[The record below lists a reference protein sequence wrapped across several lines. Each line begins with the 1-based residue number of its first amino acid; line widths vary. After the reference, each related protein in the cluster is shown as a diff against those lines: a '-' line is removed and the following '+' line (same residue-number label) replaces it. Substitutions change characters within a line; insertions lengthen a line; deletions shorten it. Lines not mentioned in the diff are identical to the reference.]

1 MPAAPLARKEKAMKD
16 NSKFGTCLYIYYK
29 GGVDGEE
36 PVDDHSTGEPF
47 KIVLGAGQ
55 VCPGI
60 EDALCDME
68 VGEEKVVVI
77 PSEEA
82 YGHYQEE
89 GVQTYPRVMF
99 PFGYELK
106 RAMSLPGPTPQA
118 GCRSRFACSRP
129 TRVPSRSISTTPGLR
144 RRCATGSRSSALSRK
159 RHTGRFA
166 VNCFPCKGPACNGC
180 KKFDR
185 INAAVKASAPVRCPA
200 CGGKVDLSQG
210 ICVDCGHQVIKSPG
224 AR

>member
-36 PVDDHSTGEPF
+36 PVDDHSTGEPI

-106 RAMSLPGPTPQA
+106 EGDVFTWTNPASGMPIPV
-118 GCRSRFACSRP
+118 
-129 TRVPSRSISTTPGLR
+129 RVLEAYES
-144 RRCATGSRSSALSRK
+144 
-159 RHTGRFA
+159 
-166 VNCFPCKGPACNGC
+166 
-180 KKFDR
+180 
-185 INAAVKASAPVRCPA
+185 AVKVDFNHPWAEKTLRYWL
-200 CGGKVDLSQG
+200 KVERA
-210 ICVDCGHQVIKSPG
+210 V
-224 AR
+224 A